1 MNANKSNLQGVYSP
15 VITPF
20 HSNLNVNKELLIKQC
35 QWLLSQDVGLAIF
48 GTNSEANSL
57 SVDEK
62 IDVLDALIETGIDPK
77 KTMPGTGCCALPDTI
92 KLTQHAMKIGC
103 KNVLMLPPFYYKNV
117 SDEGL
122 FDSYS
127 KIIESVNNDNLRIY
141 LYHIPPIANVA
152 ITLNLIEKLK
162 KRYPKIIAGIKDS
175 SGDWNN
181 TLAMLNENWPDFKIF
196 AGSEVFLLKTLQN
209 GGAGCISATANINP
223 YAISM
228 LYKNWLNS
236 DAIIQQ
242 ENLNKFRNIVQK
254 YPMIPALKSIVGH
267 YHQDTDWHRVRP
279 PLTSLSASNLH
290 SLIKEIEAIGFTM
303 TDTIQISN

>member
-1 MNANKSNLQGVYSP
+1 MNDSKSNLQGVYSP

-20 HSNLNVNKELLIKQC
+20 HKNLSVNKKLLIKQC
-35 QWLLSQDVGLAIF
+35 QWLLSQHVGLAVF

-57 SVDEK
+57 SVEEK
-62 IDVLDALIETGIDPK
+62 IDVLNALIETGIDPN
-77 KTMPGTGCCALPDTI
+77 KTMPGTGCCALSDTI
-92 KLTQHAMKIGC
+92 KLTEHAIQLGC
-103 KNVLMLPPFYYKNV
+103 NNVLMLPPFYYKDI

-127 KIIESVNNDNLRIY
+127 RIIESVNNDDLRIY

-279 PLTSLSASNLH
+279 PLTSLSVSNLH

-303 TDTIQISN
+303 MDTI

>member
-1 MNANKSNLQGVYSP
+1 MNDSKSNLQGVYSP

-20 HSNLNVNKELLIKQC
+20 HKNLSVNKKLLIKQC
-35 QWLLSQDVGLAIF
+35 QWLLSQHVGLAVF

-57 SVDEK
+57 SVEEK
-62 IDVLDALIETGIDPK
+62 IDVLNALIETGIDPN
-77 KTMPGTGCCALPDTI
+77 KTMPGTGCCALSDTI
-92 KLTQHAMKIGC
+92 KLTEHAIQLGC
-103 KNVLMLPPFYYKNV
+103 NNVLMLPPFYYKDI

-127 KIIESVNNDNLRIY
+127 RIIESVNNDDLRIY

-223 YAISM
+223 YSIYM

-279 PLTSLSASNLH
+279 PLTSLSLSNLH

-303 TDTIQISN
+303 MDTI

>member
-223 YAISM
+223 YSIYM

-279 PLTSLSASNLH
+279 PLTSLSVSNLH

-303 TDTIQISN
+303 MDTI

>member
-1 MNANKSNLQGVYSP
+1 MNHIKSNLQGVYSP

-20 HSNLNVNKELLIKQC
+20 HNDLTINKNLLIKQC
-35 QWLLSQDVGLAIF
+35 QWLLSQHVGLAVF

-57 SVDEK
+57 SIDEK
-62 IDVLDALIETGIDPK
+62 IDVLNVLMEVGIDPK
-77 KTMPGTGCCALPDTI
+77 KTMPGTGCCALPDTV
-92 KLTQHAMKIGC
+92 KLTQHAMQLGC
-103 KNVLMLPPFYYKNV
+103 NNVLMLPPFYYKDVN
-117 SDEGL
+117 DEGL

-127 KIIESVNNDNLRIY
+127 RIIESVNSDDLRIY

-162 KRYPKIIAGIKDS
+162 KSYPKIIAGIKDS
-175 SGDWNN
+175 SGNWDN
-181 TLAMLNENWPDFKIF
+181 TRAMLNEKWPDFKIF
-196 AGSEVFLLKTLQN
+196 AGSEVFLLDTLQN

-223 YAISM
+223 YPIYM

-267 YHQDTDWHRVRP
+267 YHKNNDWNRVRP
-279 PLTSLSASNLH
+279 PLTSLPTSNLH

-303 TDTIQISN
+303 TDTA